1 MQKQNEGN
9 KIKRSIVSLKIKNGL
24 SWYIA
29 LIFFSLF
36 IYSLFCWIL
45 SNYIK
50 ICVSLLILFISNM
63 FSVSYWMDVQCMAN
77 LCCLKIINWA
87 YFVLLSII
95 HTARNLQNKM
105 ARIFILK
112 YTKIKVNKIK
122 KKKKL
127 KQGSG
132 TFNVFFCLCNV
143 NCQFWIKL

>member
-1 MQKQNEGN
+1 
-9 KIKRSIVSLKIKNGL
+9 
-24 SWYIA
+24 
-29 LIFFSLF
+29 
-36 IYSLFCWIL
+36 
-45 SNYIK
+45 
-50 ICVSLLILFISNM
+50 
-63 FSVSYWMDVQCMAN
+63 MDVQCMAN

-87 YFVLLSII
+87 YVVLLSII

-122 KKKKL
+122 KKKL

-143 NCQFWIKL
+143 NCQF